1 MAGEQ
6 RFAGFSLENELA
18 QRHHDM
24 IPGTAKQNLIAVL
37 PNGTSAKGRTRRGEP
52 AATGKLITAEF
63 RVELSA

>member
-24 IPGTAKQNLIAVL
+24 IPGTAKQNLSRYSQAALL
-37 PNGTSAKGRTRRGEP
+37 PQDGLTVAS
-52 AATGKLITAEF
+52 
-63 RVELSA
+63 LSLRES

>member
-24 IPGTAKQNLIAVL
+24 IPGTAKQNLLRYCQAARPPKDGLAVASL
-37 PNGTSAKGRTRRGEP
+37 PLLES
-52 AATGKLITAEF
+52 
-63 RVELSA
+63 